1 MLCGGEGKK
10 WTCGKSGVVNLQ
22 KVASLV
28 RDLSEPCLSQ
38 PGIQLLLSIGKML
51 KPEKWRAFFDCDGKV
66 SGFQKALKLII
77 LGGIDPSIRAEVWE
91 FLLGCYALS
100 STSEHRSQLR
110 EARRER
116 YNDLLKQCQ
125 MMHSSVGTGSLAYVV
140 GSKVM
145 DMRKSY
151 KKEVVKESTDGST
164 EASGNEKTED
174 HGDWSN
180 NDTDTSQGH
189 RRGSSSE
196 SVDIVSGRESPESTH
211 VVDGVFDF
219 PTLAVTDLFASSSL
233 DKKELST
240 PDEEASVRSELRSE
254 DEGMHSFRIDKNA
267 DLVIES
273 SYNNNRSASSTHSE
287 IEVVHPDSAEQLSH
301 SGSTVEIVDVLRI
314 SDVPEVSSAKE
325 TPSRGGTVTED
336 RMSEWLWTLHRI
348 VVDVVRTD
356 THLEFYEDPRN
367 LGRMSDIL
375 AVYAWVDPATGYCQ
389 GSTYLL
395 CWVCYLLLVDTNCL
409 VANLMTGM
417 SDLVS
422 PFVVLFEDNADAFW
436 CFEMLIRR
444 TRANFQMEGPTGVM
458 DQLQTLWHILQLTD
472 KEMFSH
478 ISRIGAESLHFAF
491 RMLLVLFRR
500 ELSFDEALRM
510 WEMMWAA
517 DFNASVAGTLEND
530 CLEPLVIQLPRQSET
545 EMGDPKIDDGN
556 RNSTASE
563 PPLKCSDR
571 ISKSGPLSKSSLL
584 YISSL
589 LPKSG
594 PLPKTGP
601 LSDDN
606 DTEMKSASS
615 SYNFCGLTRSL
626 WSRNERTHVSSVV
639 SSFEKGDDP
648 LPVFC
653 VAAILIMNRHKIM
666 KEARSID
673 DMIKIFND
681 KLLAIRVRRCIRT
694 AMKLR
699 KKYMYKNQ
707 VIKIKNHS
715 VPDTESNHIAEPD
728 PGRDSKS

>member
-1 MLCGGEGKK
+1 MDLWES
-10 WTCGKSGVVNLQ
+10 WCGKFA

-28 RDLSEPCLSQ
+28 RDLSQPCLSQ
-38 PGIQLLLSIGKML
+38 PGIQLLSIGKML
-51 KPEKWRAFFDCDGKV
+51 KPEKWRAFSIVMERFWFPEGA
-66 SGFQKALKLII
+66 QINY

-100 STSEHRSQLR
+100 STSEYRSQLR
-110 EARRER
+110 KLE
-116 YNDLLKQCQ
+116 
-125 MMHSSVGTGSLAYVV
+125 

-164 EASGNEKTED
+164 EASVNDNEKTENQND
-174 HGDWSN
+174 SSN
-180 NDTDTSQGH
+180 NDTDTSHGH
-189 RRGSSSE
+189 RRGSSN
-196 SVDIVSGRESPESTH
+196 
-211 VVDGVFDF
+211 
-219 PTLAVTDLFASSSL
+219 
-233 DKKELST
+233 
-240 PDEEASVRSELRSE
+240 EEASVRSELRSE

-273 SYNNNRSASSTHSE
+273 SYNNNRSASIHSE
-287 IEVVHPDSAEQLSH
+287 IEVVHPDSVEQLSH
-301 SGSTVEIVDVLRI
+301 SGSTVEIVDGLRI
-314 SDVPEVSSAKE
+314 SDVPEVPSAKE
-325 TPSRGGTVTED
+325 NPSRGGTVTED

-389 GSTYLL
+389 
-395 CWVCYLLLVDTNCL
+395 
-409 VANLMTGM
+409 GM

-478 ISRIGAESLHFAF
+478 ISRIGAESLHCV
-491 RMLLVLFRR
+491 RMLLVLF
-500 ELSFDEALRM
+500 EGVIFDEALRM

-517 DFNASVAGTLEND
+517 DFNASVAETLEND
-530 CLEPLVIQLPRQSET
+530 CLEPLVIQLPRQSEA
-545 EMGDPKIDDGN
+545 EIGDPKIDDGQ
-556 RNSTASE
+556 RNSTTSE
-563 PPLKCSDR
+563 PTSRSSDR
-571 ISKSGPLSKSSLL
+571 MSKSGPLSKS
-584 YISSL
+584 
-589 LPKSG
+589 
-594 PLPKTGP
+594 T
-601 LSDDN
+601 
-606 DTEMKSASS
+606 
-615 SYNFCGLTRSL
+615 
-626 WSRNERTHVSSVV
+626 
-639 SSFEKGDDP
+639 
-648 LPVFC
+648 
-653 VAAILIMNRHKIM
+653 ILIMNRHKIM

-699 KKYMYKNQ
+699 KNTYTSCFYQNQ
-707 VIKIKNHS
+707 VIKIKNHT
-715 VPDTESNHIAEPD
+715 VPDTESNHEPD
-728 PGRDSKS
+728 SEEIQSHDENFSQKFMPWSCPLKNDY